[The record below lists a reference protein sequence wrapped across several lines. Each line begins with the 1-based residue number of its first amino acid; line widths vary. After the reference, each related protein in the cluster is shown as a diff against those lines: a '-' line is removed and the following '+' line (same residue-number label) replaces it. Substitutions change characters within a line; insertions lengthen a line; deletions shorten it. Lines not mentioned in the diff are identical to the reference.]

1 MVTAILHQLFRTSVP
16 DDYSQ
21 TEAQLRFDA
30 ITNRSC
36 VSIPIVD
43 DGDLESPENFSVII
57 TTPDADVIINPDT
70 STLIV
75 GDSDGKPLLID
86 PSVTD

>member
-1 MVTAILHQLFRTSVP
+1 MLTAILHQLFRTSAP

-36 VSIPIVD
+36 VSILVVD
-43 DGDLESPENFSVII
+43 DGDLEPPENFTVVI
-57 TTPDADVIINPDT
+57 TTPDTDVTINPDT
-70 STLIV
+70 STIIV
-75 GDSDGKPLLID
+75 GDSDGKPPLID
-86 PSVTD
+86 PSSTL